1 MLDDLNQQQEQLK
14 TDLVTMER
22 DFNQK
27 KEQFIRIQGAIE
39 ALNLV
44 DGPPTDENLPP
55 EPPAPP
61 ELETPDHTEAAKVLG
76 V

>member
-22 DFNQK
+22 EFNQK

-61 ELETPDHTEAAKVLG
+61 ELEAPDHTEAAKALG